1 VSPDWESIFDPS
13 EPYYSTE
20 SYASWAFPNR
30 PNRRS
35 VPFTDYDRALLA
47 EMNINLETK

>member
-1 VSPDWESIFDPS
+1 MPRDWESIFDPS

-20 SYASWAFPNR
+20 SYATWAYG
-30 PNRRS
+30 